1 MHSRFRFPAY
11 PHAQGYSVSKAVR
24 QLLALWVD
32 GAIDLAAIERARLGS
47 LPKMEELRE
56 LAAALREVSE
66 RMEGVGQAVC
76 NGEEALKAMLWRY
89 ERVLRGYDVRPSP
102 DVYGLPLVFQ
112 RAILGKDPEGW

>member
-1 MHSRFRFPAY
+1 MDATLEVRIDAEAKEAARRRAE
-11 PHAQGYSVSKAVR
+11 AQGYNLSKAVR

-56 LAAALREVSE
+56 LASALREVRE

-76 NGEEALKAMLWRY
+76 NGEEA
-89 ERVLRGYDVRPSP
+89 
-102 DVYGLPLVFQ
+102 F
-112 RAILGKDPEGW
+112 